1 MSLRSDGPRRSPLLQ
16 KLESAKEPRR
26 EGTQKATKNEP
37 TRAALRADSFQPP
50 ARKPVELSPSAA
62 PRAAVATAL
71 ATPTSRT
78 VAAAAVAPEAATPP
92 SRGAEA
98 ANRVNDAYT
107 KAPEGERARAAAEAL
122 QREAEALKDDP
133 EALAELYEGSRE
145 TVQKVAEELG
155 RRVVEN
161 DDGQTEETVR
171 ALAFAADHLGAE
183 ATQQIGQALAKAV
196 PDDGDLNELDDALWH
211 LAEDGLGLNLSTAV
225 VSELGKLGKSEAAN
239 ELTDVLVES
248 ISTARGEFQDAQN
261 RVDTLNEELAYMV
274 QSYGGLLNEEQ
285 RQAAVNDFKTR
296 HADAYAALEREAAE
310 FTQVLGSVAQL
321 SDGSGAVA
329 GLSEDN
335 RAEVLEEANKALV
348 NVFPR
353 LGDTEAG
360 AMALAQALEAQ
371 GRGEPTFLDQVTELT
386 QNLTDEQVK
395 DLASDETEAAGFGDL
410 VSFQQGVAET
420 MFTAATLHISLHPER
435 AQRTLDGLK
444 QNAAL
449 FGVDAAKLQTLAD
462 DVTALASATDAAEID
477 RLKKKISEQSGDLEF
492 LSPSTRAGQAFGAF
506 TTVLGVIGAAGSLE
520 NWDELELQDKIGAIG
535 GALDT
540 GIGAYQTIMGVA
552 GRASSISTV
561 AGRASG
567 VLGGLG
573 VVLDGLSAV
582 DAFRNGDYVSGA
594 GYSAS
599 AVGGAILTAA
609 AFSNAVPGAGQIA
622 AGVLIAVGFGLN
634 QWAHVRESNKHE
646 GPAQDF
652 LEGAGLS
659 SKLAEELSN
668 HTGNGF
674 PAGPALVEVAKLLN
688 IPPDQLLAHLE
699 TKSEGELQSLIEGAV
714 HRVEMEGEGEERG
727 FPPTGDDAEAIRKW
741 PEDTQWG
748 LPRPDSIEGLAVWMQ
763 RQGFLPEGV
772 QVPA

>member
-16 KLESAKEPRR
+16 KLESLKETRR
-26 EGTQKATKNEP
+26 EETQKAKKNEP
-37 TRAALRADSFQPP
+37 TRAALRTDSFQPA
-50 ARKPVELSPSAA
+50 ARKPVELSP
-62 PRAAVATAL
+62 ATAL
-71 ATPTSRT
+71 R
-78 VAAAAVAPEAATPP
+78 AAAAATAPEQAAPTTRAFAPESAAPP

-98 ANRVNDAYT
+98 ANRVNEAYAN
-107 KAPEGERARAAAEAL
+107 APEDERARAAAEAL

-133 EALAELYEGSRE
+133 EALAELYEGSKE
-145 TVQKVAEELG
+145 TVEKVAEDLG
-155 RRVVEN
+155 RRVSEN
-161 DDGQTEETVR
+161 DDGQTEETLR
-171 ALAFAADHLGAE
+171 ALASAADHLGAE
-183 ATQQIGQALAKAV
+183 ATQGIGEALAKAL
-196 PDDGDLNELDDALWH
+196 PNQDNLNELDDELH
-211 LAEDGLGLNLSTAV
+211 SLAEDGLGLNLSTAL

-239 ELTDVLVES
+239 ELTDVLTEG

-261 RVDTLNEELAYMV
+261 KVDELNEELAYMV
-274 QSYGGLLNEEQ
+274 QSYGGLLSEDQ
-285 RQAAVNDFKTR
+285 LQAAVEDFKTR
-296 HADAYAALEREAAE
+296 HADEYAALEREASE
-310 FTQVLGSVAQL
+310 FTQVLDSVAQL
-321 SDGSGAVA
+321 SGGSGAVA

-335 RAEVLEEANKALV
+335 RAKVLEEANKALV

-360 AMALAQALEAQ
+360 ALALSQALEAQ

-386 QNLTDEQVK
+386 KNLTDEQLK
-395 DLASDETEAAGFGDL
+395 DLASDETEAAGFADV

-420 MFTAATLHISLHPER
+420 MFKAATLNISLHPER
-435 AQRTLDGLK
+435 AQATLDGLK

-462 DVTALASATDAAEID
+462 DVTALASATDAAEIE
-477 RLKKKISEQSGDLEF
+477 RLKTKISDQSKELEF

-520 NWDELELQDKIGAIG
+520 NWDELNLQDKISAIG

-540 GIGAYQTIMGVA
+540 GIGAYQTILGVA
-552 GRASSISTV
+552 GRASSISSL

-573 VVLDGLSAV
+573 VVLDGMSAV

-594 GYSAS
+594 GYSAT

-609 AFSNAVPGAGQIA
+609 AFSNAVPVAGQIA
-622 AGVLIAVGFGLN
+622 AGVLIAVGFGLQ

-674 PAGPALVEVAKLLN
+674 PAGPAIVEVAKLLN
-688 IPPDQLLAHLE
+688 LSPEQLIAHLE
-699 TKSEGELQSLIEGAV
+699 TKSEGELQSFIEGAV
-714 HRVEMEGEGEERG
+714 HQVEMEGEGDERG
-727 FPPTGDDAEAIRKW
+727 FPPTGDDVEEIRDWEGNGRW
-741 PEDTQWG
+741 P
-748 LPRPDSIEGLAVWMQ
+748 LPKPDSIEGLAVWME

-772 QVPA
+772 HVPA

>member
-16 KLESAKEPRR
+16 KLESLKETRR
-26 EGTQKATKNEP
+26 EETQKAKKNEP
-37 TRAALRADSFQPP
+37 TRAALRTDSFQPA
-50 ARKPVELSPSAA
+50 ARKPVELSP
-62 PRAAVATAL
+62 ATAL
-71 ATPTSRT
+71 R
-78 VAAAAVAPEAATPP
+78 AAAAATAPEQAAPTTRAFAPESAAPP

-98 ANRVNDAYT
+98 ANRVNEAYAN
-107 KAPEGERARAAAEAL
+107 APEDERARAAAEAL

-133 EALAELYEGSRE
+133 EALAELYEGSKE
-145 TVQKVAEELG
+145 TVEKVAEDLG
-155 RRVVEN
+155 RRVSEN
-161 DDGQTEETVR
+161 DDGQTEETLR
-171 ALAFAADHLGAE
+171 ALASAADHLGAE
-183 ATQQIGQALAKAV
+183 ATQGIGEALAKAL
-196 PDDGDLNELDDALWH
+196 PNQDNLNELDDELH
-211 LAEDGLGLNLSTAV
+211 SLAEDGLGLNLSTAL

-239 ELTDVLVES
+239 ELTDVLTEG

-261 RVDTLNEELAYMV
+261 KVDELNEELAYMV
-274 QSYGGLLNEEQ
+274 QSYGGLLSEDQ
-285 RQAAVNDFKTR
+285 LQAAVEDFKTR
-296 HADAYAALEREAAE
+296 HADEYAALEREASE
-310 FTQVLGSVAQL
+310 FTQVLDSVAQL
-321 SDGSGAVA
+321 SGGNGAVA

-335 RAEVLEEANKALV
+335 RAKVLEEANKALV

-360 AMALAQALEAQ
+360 ALALSQALEAQ

-386 QNLTDEQVK
+386 KNLTDEQLK
-395 DLASDETEAAGFGDL
+395 DLASDETEAAGFADV

-420 MFTAATLHISLHPER
+420 MFKAATLNISLHPER
-435 AQRTLDGLK
+435 AQATLDGLK

-462 DVTALASATDAAEID
+462 DVTALASATDAAEIE
-477 RLKKKISEQSGDLEF
+477 RLKTKISDQSKELEF

-520 NWDELELQDKIGAIG
+520 NWDELNLQDKISAIG

-540 GIGAYQTIMGVA
+540 GIGAYQTILGVA
-552 GRASSISTV
+552 GRASSISSL

-573 VVLDGLSAV
+573 VVLDGMSAV

-594 GYSAS
+594 GYSAT

-609 AFSNAVPGAGQIA
+609 AFSNAVPVAGQIA
-622 AGVLIAVGFGLN
+622 AGVLIAVGFGLQ

-674 PAGPALVEVAKLLN
+674 PAGPAIVEVAKLLN
-688 IPPDQLLAHLE
+688 LSPEQLIAHLE
-699 TKSEGELQSLIEGAV
+699 TKSEGELQSFIEGAV
-714 HRVEMEGEGEERG
+714 HQVEMEGEGDERG
-727 FPPTGDDAEAIRKW
+727 FPPTGDDVEEIRDWEGNGRW
-741 PEDTQWG
+741 P
-748 LPRPDSIEGLAVWMQ
+748 LPKPDSIEGLAVWME

-772 QVPA
+772 HVPA